1 MGFSHFHGGFSN
13 SSPVKGGG
21 IAMFLPLQGGGQE
34 GDGVSVG
41 VPLVSSTP
49 IYGYRSVWQRGIKG
63 DFKNMLG
70 KSPLTPLYQRGV

>member
-13 SSPVKGGG
+13 SSPVKGEG

-49 IYGYRSVWQRGIKG
+49 IYG
-63 DFKNMLG
+63 
-70 KSPLTPLYQRGV
+70 